1 MANKSGIQEKGK
13 ATWTDHNVDVFCD
26 LCIKEIEKG
35 TRPGTHLTTKGYENL
50 GINFAKK
57 TGLQY
62 TKSQFKN
69 KWDLLRDQWKLWKE
83 LIRKETGLGWN
94 PKLKTV
100 DAPDEWWCSKIQDN
114 PKYAKLRKKGINPDL
129 EEKLDM
135 MFQQVTASGVHAW
148 APSSGVLPHDDIE
161 VNNVAVPLDSDDDL
175 ACPIEVIAGSLGKRK
190 MTPTKQVNAGT
201 EKNNKAKGIGSRKI
215 GGATKLSI
223 QIDRMVE
230 SIQSR
235 STVTSVMNK
244 GVLGTSIAE
253 VMKSVSSLP
262 GAEPGSPFVVFC
274 NSLSVKK
281 RERCLSL

>member
-1 MANKSGIQEKGK
+1 
-13 ATWTDHNVDVFCD
+13 
-26 LCIKEIEKG
+26 KG

-50 GINFAKK
+50 GINFAKE
-57 TGLQY
+57 TGLKY

-100 DAPDEWWCSKIQDN
+100 DAPDEWWCSKIQEN
-114 PKYAKLRKKGINPDL
+114 PEYAKLSKKGINPDL

-190 MTPTKQVNAGT
+190 RTPTKQVNAGT

-215 GGATKLSI
+215 GGAAKLSI

-230 SIQSR
+230 SIQNR

-262 GAEPGSPFVVFC
+262 GAEPGTP
-274 NSLSVKK
+274 L
-281 RERCLSL
+281 